1 MSTHGRT
8 QLPNE
13 VRFRVARFSVASADQ
28 HSKISARAPRS
39 GNAATLPTLQ
49 LASRQ
54 AGCATRPAF
63 RHRKQAHERSARA
76 RLCHSSARA
85 WRSARMKRSGAEQL
99 LLIWSG
105 CGGRL
110 NGVAV
115 ATAKRRCSGD
125 APCHRML
132 GQGAASQA
140 FASRAILQSYR
151 LHWIGRSTGCNAA
164 ARPDCGLLHVF
175 LHPGGTWPFGGRN
188 ARRRPKKAKKR
199 PWKPNAIR
207 IDACCCCVILEAA
220 NEFRIAAIPKRSPT
234 PLHYPLVAGDGV
246 AVCISA
252 TRRRL

>member
-1 MSTHGRT
+1 VGDSSLRGKYHVRKPLKFRT
-8 QLPNE
+8 SRKIRFFLCDRTV
-13 VRFRVARFSVASADQ
+13 VRSYQTKYVFVPRGFFVASADQ

-125 APCHRML
+125 APCHAR
-132 GQGAASQA
+132 
-140 FASRAILQSYR
+140 SRCRFTGGAILQSCR
-151 LHWIGRSTGCNAA
+151 LHFTSIGRSTGCNAV

-175 LHPGGTWPFGGRN
+175 LAAFGRLVGEMRLEG
-188 ARRRPKKAKKR
+188 RRR
-199 PWKPNAIR
+199 
-207 IDACCCCVILEAA
+207 
-220 NEFRIAAIPKRSPT
+220 
-234 PLHYPLVAGDGV
+234 
-246 AVCISA
+246 
-252 TRRRL
+252 

>member
-1 MSTHGRT
+1 MWRDFFG
-8 QLPNE
+8 
-13 VRFRVARFSVASADQ
+13 ASALTNIQ
-28 HSKISARAPRS
+28 RSRHRAARS

-63 RHRKQAHERSARA
+63 RHRKQVHERSARA

-125 APCHRML
+125 APCH
-132 GQGAASQA
+132 ACW
-140 FASRAILQSYR
+140 SRCRFTGVCYPAEHQSCR
-151 LHWIGRSTGCNAA
+151 LHWARHRLQCSSSARLWAA
-164 ARPDCGLLHVF
+164 ACV
-175 LHPGGTWPFGGRN
+175 PGGTWPFGGRN

-220 NEFRIAAIPKRSPT
+220 NESRIAAIPKRSPT

-252 TRRRL
+252 TRRRI

>member
-1 MSTHGRT
+1 VRSHGRT

-125 APCHRML
+125 APCHARSRCRFT
-132 GQGAASQA
+132 GGAIRCRAAASILPPLDAAQA
-140 FASRAILQSYR
+140 AMQ
-151 LHWIGRSTGCNAA
+151 
-164 ARPDCGLLHVF
+164 
-175 LHPGGTWPFGGRN
+175 
-188 ARRRPKKAKKR
+188 
-199 PWKPNAIR
+199 
-207 IDACCCCVILEAA
+207 
-220 NEFRIAAIPKRSPT
+220 
-234 PLHYPLVAGDGV
+234 
-246 AVCISA
+246 
-252 TRRRL
+252 